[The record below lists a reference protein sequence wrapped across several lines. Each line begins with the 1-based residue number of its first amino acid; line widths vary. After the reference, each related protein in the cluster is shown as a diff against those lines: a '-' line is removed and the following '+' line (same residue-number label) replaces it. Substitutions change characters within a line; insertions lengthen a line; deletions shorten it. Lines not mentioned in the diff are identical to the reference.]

1 MMSPESKKMKKK
13 TEISLRKNIISL
25 LCDKDEERMA
35 TKEKIIKS
43 APILLS
49 KIQILFCYNMKVVTL
64 VMYCKRPI

>member
-1 MMSPESKKMKKK
+1 MMSPEGKKMKKK

-25 LCDKDEERMA
+25 LCYTDEERMA

-49 KIQILFCYNMKVVTL
+49 QKFKFCFVT
-64 VMYCKRPI
+64 I